1 MKILVADKISQ
12 AGLDKLRGLGC
23 DVFCAPDLAGEAL
36 VRALAE
42 SDCRVLMVRGTK
54 VTGEAIRANR
64 YLSLIVRVGAGYN
77 SIDVQAASAASVMV
91 ANCPGRN
98 ATAVAELAFGL
109 ILALDRRIPD
119 NVADLRAG
127 KWAKKEYSKAP
138 GLKGRTLGVVG
149 VGRIGERVVLR
160 ALAFEMNVV
169 GWSRSLT
176 PKAASELG
184 MVRVETPEE
193 LAARSDIVSVHLA
206 ANADTNKLIG
216 EEFFDAM
223 KPGAYFV
230 NTARAEVVD
239 HVALA
244 QAVREKGLRVALDV
258 FPDEPDAHDTVFQ
271 DSIIHLKGV
280 VYGTHHIGA
289 STDQAQDA
297 VADEAFE
304 VMREYI
310 STGSV
315 RNCVNLSVGK
325 SPKGVLVV
333 RHRNRPGVL
342 ANILAEL
349 SRAGINVREMENVI
363 CEGEEGA
370 CAQIR
375 LDSEPSSDVLARIEK
390 SDENILGITLMA
402 AK

>member
-12 AGLDKLRGLGC
+12 AGIDRLQGLGC
-23 DVFCAPDLAGEAL
+23 DVVCAPDLAGEAL

-42 SDCRVLMVRGTK
+42 SECRILLVRGTK
-54 VTGEAIRANR
+54 VTGEAIRASR
-64 YLSLIVRVGAGYN
+64 HLSLIVRVGAGYN
-77 SIDVQAASAASVMV
+77 SIDVRAASAASVMV

-98 ATAVAELAFGL
+98 ATAVAELTFGL

-149 VGRIGERVVLR
+149 VGRIGERVVCR

-176 PKAASELG
+176 PKAAAELG
-184 MVRVETPEE
+184 MVRVKTPVAV
-193 LAARSDIVSVHLA
+193 AACSDIVSVHLA
-206 ANADTNKLIG
+206 ANAETNKLIG
-216 EEFFDAM
+216 EAFFDEM

-239 HVALA
+239 HEALA

-258 FPDEPDAHDTVFQ
+258 FPNEPDAHDTVFD
-271 DSIIHLKGV
+271 DSVVHLDGV

-289 STDQAQDA
+289 STDQITHAGVRRIGRA
-297 VADEAFE
+297 VDPLGLGVA
-304 VMREYI
+304 
-310 STGSV
+310 
-315 RNCVNLSVGK
+315 VGL
-325 SPKGVLVV
+325 PD
-333 RHRNRPGVL
+333 
-342 ANILAEL
+342 ILDL
-349 SRAGINVREMENVI
+349 
-363 CEGEEGA
+363 
-370 CAQIR
+370 
-375 LDSEPSSDVLARIEK
+375 
-390 SDENILGITLMA
+390 
-402 AK
+402 

>member
-12 AGLDKLRGLGC
+12 EGIDRLRGLGC
-23 DVFCAPDLAGEAL
+23 DVVSAPDLVGEAL
-36 VRALAE
+36 VQALAE

-54 VTGEAIRANR
+54 VPSEAILANR
-64 YLSLIVRVGAGYN
+64 HLSLIVRVGAGYN
-77 SIDVQAASAASVMV
+77 SIDVRAASAASVMV

-149 VGRIGERVVLR
+149 VGRIGERVVRR
-160 ALAFEMNVV
+160 ALAFEMDVV

-184 MVRVETPEE
+184 MVCLETPEE
-193 LAARSDIVSVHLA
+193 VAACSDIVSVHLA

-216 EEFFDAM
+216 EEFFANV

-239 HVALA
+239 HEALA
-244 QAVREKGLRVALDV
+244 RAVRDKGLRVALDV
-258 FPDEPDAHDTVFQ
+258 FPNEPDAHDTVFK
-271 DSIIHLKGV
+271 DSIVDLDGI

-304 VMREYI
+304 VVKEYI
-310 STGSV
+310 STGNV

-342 ANILAEL
+342 AHVLGEL

-363 CEGEEGA
+363 CEGDEGA
-370 CAQIR
+370 CAQIQ
-375 LDSEPSSDVLARIEK
+375 LDSEPSADVLARIEK
-390 SDENILGITLMA
+390 SDANILGLALTA